1 LGLVV
6 LIDCS
11 ATVVPKRNP
20 EHAAARS
27 KAQHAG
33 APNPRWMKAA
43 VEGSGM
49 SGEMVEQMIRSSC
62 RGVSPAISRAF
73 RAASME
79 REDVVSFGPAWR
91 RSLIPVRSVIHWSE
105 VSTNFSIL
113 AHGFPASESEALAGA
128 RGFPSVLS
136 MSVAGRP

>member
-1 LGLVV
+1 
-6 LIDCS
+6 
-11 ATVVPKRNP
+11 
-20 EHAAARS
+20 
-27 KAQHAG
+27 
-33 APNPRWMKAA
+33 
-43 VEGSGM
+43 M

-105 VSTNFSIL
+105 VSTNFSSSALVITFSGN
-113 AHGFPASESEALAGA
+113 ATPVPKIPAKAMVTPFSYRAT
-128 RGFPSVLS
+128 
-136 MSVAGRP
+136 